1 MEVYSLKSRKP
12 RYWVMHKENIV
23 FEDENASKVIQ
34 WAIDHLEEVKKP

>member
-1 MEVYSLKSRKP
+1 
-12 RYWVMHKENIV
+12 MHKENIV